1 MVSSKNIIPNPLFTF
16 LSSSSPFSPLT
27 HLQGERIEELEE
39 ALRESVAITA
49 EREMA
54 MAEQQDQI
62 KEAERQVGSLHAES
76 DALRRSCAE
85 YRERM
90 DALTKRLEDRDARLA
105 ALTKERN
112 KQLEEVFEMKQ
123 EAILAAISEKDANI
137 ALLEMSTTKKQSYQ
151 VGFGW
156 CC

>member
-1 MVSSKNIIPNPLFTF
+1 M
-16 LSSSSPFSPLT
+16 
-27 HLQGERIEELEE
+27 EE

-54 MAEQQDQI
+54 MAEQQDHI
-62 KEAERQVGSLHAES
+62 KEAERQVGSLHAEA
-76 DALRRSCAE
+76 DALRRNCAE

-151 VGFGW
+151 VRW
-156 CC
+156 TRH

>member
-1 MVSSKNIIPNPLFTF
+1 M
-16 LSSSSPFSPLT
+16 
-27 HLQGERIEELEE
+27 
-39 ALRESVAITA
+39 
-49 EREMA
+49 
-54 MAEQQDQI
+54 
-62 KEAERQVGSLHAES
+62 GSLHAEA
-76 DALRRSCAE
+76 DALRRNCAE

-151 VGFGW
+151 VRW
-156 CC
+156 TRH